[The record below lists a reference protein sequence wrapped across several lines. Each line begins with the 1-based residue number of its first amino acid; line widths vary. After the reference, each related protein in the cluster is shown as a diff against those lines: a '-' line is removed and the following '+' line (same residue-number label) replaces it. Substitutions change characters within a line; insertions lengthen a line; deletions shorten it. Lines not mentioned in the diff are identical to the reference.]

1 MGEWRGRAG
10 RPEQL
15 PCEMLK
21 APRCLDSAGDVPRSR
36 GCLGPRPAGSCGG
49 AGHTVPGLGW
59 ASKAAAPRASAGHG
73 FCVLGLTVS
82 ARRRA
87 WSWSKPTIPVDT
99 RPVSPGAPG
108 WGRGEVGPSTF
119 LGVSVQPEKP
129 HSFLRPLKCPGTP
142 PTGQSA

>member
-21 APRCLDSAGDVPRSR
+21 ALGAWIRQEMCTFPGLPRAQACRQLWWSGAR
-36 GCLGPRPAGSCGG
+36 GA
-49 AGHTVPGLGW
+49 GLGW
-59 ASKAAAPRASAGHG
+59 ASRRPHRASAGHG

-82 ARRRA
+82 ARRQGLVLEQTNSPGRYTA
-87 WSWSKPTIPVDT
+87 CESWSP
-99 RPVSPGAPG
+99 RMGQ
-108 WGRGEVGPSTF
+108 GEVGPSTF
-119 LGVSVQPEKP
+119 LGVAFSQRSPTP
-129 HSFLRPLKCPGTP
+129 FLRPLKCPGTP